1 MTGANPS
8 REAASRASAAV
19 RARQQQQMEQ
29 AQSAKEEEQRKKAA
43 FHQELTETCV
53 DILARLNGTFFFPD
67 QLYLTPLSS

>member
-19 RARQQQQMEQ
+19 RARQQQQQ
-29 AQSAKEEEQRKKAA
+29 AVSVTEEQQRKMAT

-53 DILARLNGTFFFPD
+53 DILAR
-67 QLYLTPLSS
+67 